1 MRVSA
6 MQANTASHTQQ
17 PQAAPAAM
25 AAVTG
30 KTGSTVLMELL
41 SNSYHTL
48 TETVHR
54 DNLDVLHELSSHQL
68 SEPVAR

>member
-1 MRVSA
+1 
-6 MQANTASHTQQ
+6 MQANAASHTQQ
-17 PQAAPAAM
+17 PQAAPTAM
-25 AAVTG
+25 ATVAG
-30 KTGSTVLMELL
+30 EAGSTILMELL

-48 TETVHR
+48 TETAHR

>member
-1 MRVSA
+1 
-6 MQANTASHTQQ
+6 MQSIAALVTQQ
-17 PQAAPAAM
+17 PQAE
-25 AAVTG
+25 AVSG
-30 KTGSTVLMELL
+30 EAGSTVLMELL

-54 DNLDVLHELSSHQL
+54 DNLDVLHELSNHQL